1 MAERAPVPEAWV
13 GREVNV
19 RYADADVPRWL
30 DCTIDEVG
38 ELSVCVSAEGRT
50 SFFPRSSVVK
60 IDLGHSDPV
69 RGLRAHQ
76 EPLRNGRSPAGLRPS
91 RPFRL

>member
-1 MAERAPVPEAWV
+1 MAERAPIPEAWV

-30 DCTIDEVG
+30 NCMVDEVG
-38 ELSVCVSAEGRT
+38 ELGVSVSAEGKT
-50 SFFPRSSVVK
+50 SFFPWSSVVK

-69 RGLRAHQ
+69 RGLRA
-76 EPLRNGRSPAGLRPS
+76 R
-91 RPFRL
+91 